1 MAELLRSLQDSQLV
15 ARFQRRCGLF
25 PAPEDNPRENSA
37 GPSEGTT
44 WAYVEKHVVKNYF
57 YYYLFRFSAALGQE
71 VFYITFLPFT
81 HWNIDPYLSR
91 RLVMIWVL
99 VMYIGQ
105 VAKDILKWPRP
116 SSPPV
121 VKLEKRV
128 VAEYGMPSTHAMAA
142 TAISF
147 TLLISSMDRYQYPFV
162 LGLTM
167 AVVFSTLVCLS
178 RLYTGMHTVLLEVG
192 PLELEMGSLE
202 LEMGPLE
209 LELEM
214 GPLELELGPLELE
227 MGPLE
232 LELEMGPL
240 ELEMG
245 PLKLELELHV
255 VVSHVAQDVLG
266 GVLITA
272 FLIALTYP
280 AWTLIDSLD
289 SASPLFPVC
298 VIVVPFFLCY
308 NYPVSD
314 FYSPTRADTTTIV
327 AAGAGVT
334 LGFWINHFFQLVSQP
349 SPSLPVIRNIPPLTT
364 DMLVLGLTKFTVGIV
379 LIILVRQ
386 LVQNLSLQVLFSW
399 FKVVTRNK
407 EARRRL
413 EIEVPYKFVTY
424 TSVGICA
431 TTFVPMLHRCK
442 QGHTETPTLSRL
454 VFGIFGCLSFQMNR
468 ECTESA
474 QEWVS
479 FVLWKPD
486 QEKRGSPAIASAS
499 SS

>member
-25 PAPEDNPRENSA
+25 PAREENPGENGA
-37 GPSEGTT
+37 GPSEPATGVPEVPHLPSNPQ
-44 WAYVEKHVVKNYF
+44 AYVEKYIVKNYF

-147 TLLISSMDRYQYPFV
+147 TLLISTMDRYQYPFA

-178 RLYTGMHTVLLEVG
+178 RLYTGMHTVL
-192 PLELEMGSLE
+192 
-202 LEMGPLE
+202 
-209 LELEM
+209 
-214 GPLELELGPLELE
+214 
-227 MGPLE
+227 
-232 LELEMGPL
+232 
-240 ELEMG
+240 
-245 PLKLELELHV
+245 
-255 VVSHVAQDVLG
+255 DVLG

-314 FYSPTRADTTTIV
+314 YYSPTRADTTTIV

-334 LGFWINHFFQLVSQP
+334 LGFWINHFFQLVSKP
-349 SPSLPVIRNIPPLTT
+349 TPSLPVVQDIPPLTT
-364 DMLVLGLTKFTVGIV
+364 DMLVLGLTKFMVGIV
-379 LIILVRQ
+379 LIVLVRQ

-399 FKVVTRNK
+399 FKVVSRNK

-431 TTFVPMLHRCK
+431 TTFVPMTVLLL
-442 QGHTETPTLSRL
+442 TP
-454 VFGIFGCLSFQMNR
+454 
-468 ECTESA
+468 A
-474 QEWVS
+474 
-479 FVLWKPD
+479 
-486 QEKRGSPAIASAS
+486 
-499 SS
+499 

>member
-1 MAELLRSLQDSQLV
+1 MAELLWSLQDSQLV

-25 PAPEDNPRENSA
+25 PALEEGPPENGAGPPEDATRCPEVGHHPAANVKGGA
-37 GPSEGTT
+37 GPPNGLRRAAAPQ
-44 WAYVEKHVVKNYF
+44 AYVQKYIVKNYF

-99 VMYIGQ
+99 VMYVGQ
-105 VAKDILKWPRP
+105 VTKDILKWPRP

-128 VAEYGMPSTHAMAA
+128 IAEFGMPSTHAMAA

-147 TLLISSMDRYQYPFV
+147 TLLISTMDRYQYPFA

-167 AVVFSTLVCLS
+167 AVVFSGLVCLS
-178 RLYTGMHTVLLEVG
+178 RLYTGMHTVL
-192 PLELEMGSLE
+192 
-202 LEMGPLE
+202 
-209 LELEM
+209 
-214 GPLELELGPLELE
+214 
-227 MGPLE
+227 
-232 LELEMGPL
+232 
-240 ELEMG
+240 
-245 PLKLELELHV
+245 
-255 VVSHVAQDVLG
+255 DVLG

-272 FLIALTYP
+272 LLVVLTYP
-280 AWTLIDSLD
+280 AWTLIDCLD

-314 FYSPTRADTTTIV
+314 YYSPTRADTTTIL
-327 AAGAGVT
+327 AAGAGVAI
-334 LGFWINHFFQLVSQP
+334 GFWINHFFQLVSKP
-349 SPSLPVIRNIPPLTT
+349 AESLPVIQNIPPLTT
-364 DMLVLGLTKFTVGIV
+364 DMLVLGLTKFIVGIV
-379 LIILVRQ
+379 LILLVRQ
-386 LVQNLSLQVLFSW
+386 LVQNLSLQVLYSW

-431 TTFVPMLHRCK
+431 TTFVPMLHRFL
-442 QGHTETPTLSRL
+442 GLL
-454 VFGIFGCLSFQMNR
+454 
-468 ECTESA
+468 
-474 QEWVS
+474 
-479 FVLWKPD
+479 
-486 QEKRGSPAIASAS
+486 
-499 SS
+499 

>member
-15 ARFQRRCGLF
+15 ARFQRRCGLY
-25 PAPEDNPRENSA
+25 PAREEGPREDSA
-37 GPSEGTT
+37 GPSERAARAPEAAHLPQ
-44 WAYVEKHVVKNYF
+44 AYVEKYVVKNYF

-71 VFYITFLPFT
+71 VFYITFLPFM

-99 VMYIGQ
+99 VMYVGQ
-105 VAKDILKWPRP
+105 MAKDILKWPRP

-142 TAISF
+142 TAIAF
-147 TLLISSMDRYQYPFV
+147 TLLISTMDRYQYPFA
-162 LGLTM
+162 LGLVM
-167 AVVFSTLVCLS
+167 AVVFSTLVCVS
-178 RLYTGMHTVLLEVG
+178 RIYTGMHTVL
-192 PLELEMGSLE
+192 
-202 LEMGPLE
+202 
-209 LELEM
+209 
-214 GPLELELGPLELE
+214 
-227 MGPLE
+227 
-232 LELEMGPL
+232 
-240 ELEMG
+240 
-245 PLKLELELHV
+245 
-255 VVSHVAQDVLG
+255 DVLG

-272 FLIALTYP
+272 VLIILTHP
-280 AWTLIDSLD
+280 AWTLLDCLD

-314 FYSPTRADTTTIV
+314 YYSPTRADTTTIV

-334 LGFWINHFFQLVSQP
+334 LGFWINHFFQLVSKP
-349 SPSLPVIRNIPPLTT
+349 TPSLSVIQNIPPLTT
-364 DMLVLGLTKFTVGIV
+364 DMLVLGLTKFMVGIV
-379 LIILVRQ
+379 LILLVRQ

-431 TTFVPMLHRCK
+431 TTFVPMLHRFL
-442 QGHTETPTLSRL
+442 GLL
-454 VFGIFGCLSFQMNR
+454 
-468 ECTESA
+468 
-474 QEWVS
+474 
-479 FVLWKPD
+479 
-486 QEKRGSPAIASAS
+486 
-499 SS
+499 